1 MKRENRCRIAKQTV
15 AALCAGAMLLS
26 AVPHAR
32 AAEPDVIQAAGDI
45 GKIVEQTLGS
55 IRDKLPELEKNI
67 YIPHASDWNLI
78 LVNPWNSVPEDYTVT
93 LREIGNGQSVDERC
107 ADDLMDM
114 LADCKARSGGTPVVC
129 SSYRTQAKQQS
140 LYDNK
145 VKRLMKQGYS
155 YETAL
160 TEAARVVAVPGTSEH
175 QLGLAVDIVDK
186 SYQIL
191 DKKQETT
198 AVQKWLMEHAW
209 EYGFILRYPNGT
221 TDLTGIIYEPWHYRY
236 VGRDAAADIRD
247 KGVTLEEYIEMI
259 RP

>member
-1 MKRENRCRIAKQTV
+1 MKRENRCRIAKQAV
-15 AALCAGAMLLS
+15 AVLCTGAMLLS

-55 IRDKLPELEKNI
+55 VRDKLAELEETI

-114 LADCKARSGGTPVVC
+114 LADCKARSGVTPVVC

-160 TEAARVVAVPGTSEH
+160 TEAAKVVAVPGTSEH

>member
-1 MKRENRCRIAKQTV
+1 
-15 AALCAGAMLLS
+15 
-26 AVPHAR
+26 
-32 AAEPDVIQAAGDI
+32 
-45 GKIVEQTLGS
+45 
-55 IRDKLPELEKNI
+55 
-67 YIPHASDWNLI
+67 
-78 LVNPWNSVPEDYTVT
+78 
-93 LREIGNGQSVDERC
+93 ERC

-114 LADCKARSGGTPVVC
+114 LADCKARSGGIPVVC

-160 TEAARVVAVPGTSEH
+160 TEAAKVVAVPGTSEH

>member
-1 MKRENRCRIAKQTV
+1 MKRENRCRIAKQAV
-15 AALCAGAMLLS
+15 AVLCTGAMLLS

-55 IRDKLPELEKNI
+55 VRDKLAELEETI

>member
-15 AALCAGAMLLS
+15 AVLCTGAMLLS
-26 AVPHAR
+26 AVPRAR
-32 AAEPDVIQAAGDI
+32 AAEPDMICAAGDI

-93 LREIGNGQSVDERC
+93 LREIGNGQSVDGRC
-107 ADDLMDM
+107 ADDLLAM
-114 LADCKARSGGTPVVC
+114 LADCKAWSGGTPVVC

-160 TEAARVVAVPGTSEH
+160 TEAAKVVAVPGTSEH